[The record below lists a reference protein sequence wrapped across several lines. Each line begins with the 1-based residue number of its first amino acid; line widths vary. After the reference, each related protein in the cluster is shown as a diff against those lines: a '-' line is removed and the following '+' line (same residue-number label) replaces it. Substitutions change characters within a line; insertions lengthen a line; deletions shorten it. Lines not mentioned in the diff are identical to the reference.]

1 MGRSVLLIFVEFLCC
16 RAFVRLVHRYFEN
29 VWKMAPLRWTDEQI
43 DHLKQLRADN
53 LSAREMGARLGCSR
67 NAVIGKL
74 RRLGLSAISCVPTAQ
89 RKRQPKPKVERRGR
103 FRSTVVDRL
112 AHTATIPFRDLPPD
126 QSDCTV
132 RLIDTN
138 DMPESPNKC
147 RYPLGEPTWDMEV
160 CGARTV
166 AGCSW
171 CQRHFKIMRNQR
183 AAA

>member
-1 MGRSVLLIFVEFLCC
+1 M
-16 RAFVRLVHRYFEN
+16 
-29 VWKMAPLRWTDEQI
+29 RWTDER
-43 DHLKQLRADN
+43 DGRLKALQAEK
-53 LSAREMGARLGCSR
+53 LSASDMAARLGVSR
-67 NAVIGKL
+67 NAVIGRL
-74 RRLGLSAISCVPTAQ
+74 RRLGLSAISCAPLAQ
-89 RKRQPKPKVERRGR
+89 RKRQPKPKVERRGG
-103 FRSTVVDRL
+103 FRPIVEPARLGAHAGLLIRL
-112 AHTATIPFRDLPPD
+112 AQGLPIKGSVPFVNLPPD
-126 QSDCTV
+126 QSDCAV

-138 DMPESPNKC
+138 DIPESPNKC